1 MELNFTQTD
10 QAYLEREGMNYN
22 VDDDFDPNYVYEM
35 LNQADINQQLRL
47 LNNPQHEECEEMN
60 EEEKHYLLEV
70 MEHEE
75 DENRAAQVRGRNSV
89 LEDADDDDIV
99 N

>member
-1 MELNFTQTD
+1 
-10 QAYLEREGMNYN
+10 
-22 VDDDFDPNYVYEM
+22 
-35 LNQADINQQLRL
+35 
-47 LNNPQHEECEEMN
+47 MN

-75 DENRAAQVRGRNSV
+75 EENRLGRGRNSV

>member
-1 MELNFTQTD
+1 
-10 QAYLEREGMNYN
+10 
-22 VDDDFDPNYVYEM
+22 
-35 LNQADINQQLRL
+35 
-47 LNNPQHEECEEMN
+47 MN

-70 MEHEE
+70 MEHEDE
-75 DENRAAQVRGRNSV
+75 DNRGTLVRGRNSV